1 MFTTCF
7 FCSADLGRNATLE
20 AMPVGRR
27 LAFNQESGRL
37 WVVCRAC
44 ERWNLSPL
52 EERWEAI
59 EACERLYR
67 DTRKRVATDHVGL
80 ARVGDGLDLV
90 RIGAPLR
97 PEFAAWRYGDQF
109 GRRRRRQLAITGA
122 AVGAVG
128 LVIVGGT
135 WAGASLASFAGIYS
149 NSGMWDAIIHGSPD
163 RKIAQIVAP
172 DGRLLDVRRRHAR
185 MSALVQPDVAGAS
198 LALRLEHRE
207 GTTVLT
213 DEAAARAAQRVLPAV
228 NRFGGSRRAVAD
240 AVRLVEEAGG
250 PDAALDAL
258 ARRRGSAAC
267 AIERTGKA
275 AKPEKLAVRTLPGAL
290 HTLETVERLALE
302 MALHEESE
310 RRALQGELGA
320 LAAAWEEAEA
330 IAKIADG
337 LLEPPAVR
345 ARLAALRGEG
355 EARGRAA
362 SGRAASGRAA
372 TAREATEHGAT

>member
-7 FCSADLGRNATLE
+7 FCSADLGRNETLE

-27 LAFNQESGRL
+27 VAFNQSSGRL
-37 WVVCRAC
+37 WVVCRTC

-67 DTRKRVATDHVGL
+67 DTRKRVATDNVGL
-80 ARVGDGLDLV
+80 ARVAGGLDLV

-109 GRRRRRQLAITGA
+109 GRRRRRQMAITGS

-128 LVIVGGT
+128 LVIVGGA
-135 WAGASLASFAGIYS
+135 WAGASIASFAGLYS
-149 NSGMWDAIIHGSPD
+149 NAGLWDSLINGSPD
-163 RKIAQIVAP
+163 SKVARITGP
-172 DGRLLDVRRRHAR
+172 DGTVYDVRRRHAR
-185 MSALVQPDVAGAS
+185 MSALLRPPVGEEAP
-198 LALRLEHRE
+198 LTLRLEHRD
-207 GTTVLT
+207 GTAILT
-213 DEAAARAAQRVLPAV
+213 GEAAARAAQRVLPAV
-228 NRFGGSRRAVAD
+228 NRFGGSRRSVAD

-250 PDAALDAL
+250 PD
-258 ARRRGSAAC
+258 
-267 AIERTGKA
+267 
-275 AKPEKLAVRTLPGAL
+275 RTLGRLATVHGAPSAPSGLVPSAKAKSPAKLEVTKAPGAL
-290 HTLETVERLALE
+290 HTLTAVDRLALE

-310 RRALQGELGA
+310 RRAMQGELGA

-337 LLEPPAVR
+337 LLQPAEIE
-345 ARLAALRGEG
+345 ARLAELRARRAAPSIGTPDG
-355 EARGRAA
+355 EASA
-362 SGRAASGRAA
+362 
-372 TAREATEHGAT
+372 

>member
-7 FCSADLGRNATLE
+7 FCAADLGRNATVE

-67 DTRKRVATDHVGL
+67 DTRKRVATDNVGL

-90 RIGAPLR
+90 RIGVPLR

-109 GRRRRRQLAITGA
+109 GRRRRRQFAMTGS

-128 LVIVGGT
+128 LVIVGGA
-135 WAGASLASFAGIYS
+135 WAGASIASFAGIYS
-149 NSGMWDAIIHGSPD
+149 NSTMWDAIIHGSPD
-163 RKIAQIVAP
+163 RKIAQVTTP
-172 DGRLLDVRRRHAR
+172 DGRVLDVRRRHAR
-185 MSALVQPDVAGAS
+185 MSALLRPDAAGGE
-198 LALRLEHRE
+198 LTLRLEHRG
-207 GTTVLT
+207 GTELLT
-213 DEAAARAAQRVLPAV
+213 GAAASRAAQRVLPAV
-228 NRFGGSRRAVAD
+228 NRFGGSKRAVAD
-240 AVRLVEEAGG
+240 AVRFVEEMGG
-250 PDAALDAL
+250 PDDALLAL
-258 ARRRGSAAC
+258 ARRHGVARVARFSMEGRL
-267 AIERTGKA
+267 ERVEKA
-275 AKPEKLAVRTLPGAL
+275 ANPEKLAVTREPGAL
-290 HTLETVERLALE
+290 HTLDATERLALE

-310 RRALQGELGA
+310 RRAMQGELGA

-330 IAKIADG
+330 IATIADE
-337 LLEPPAVR
+337 LLAPDVVR
-345 ARLAALRGEG
+345 ARLAALKS
-355 EARGRAA
+355 ARLTASPAGR
-362 SGRAASGRAA
+362 
-372 TAREATEHGAT
+372 

>member
-7 FCSADLGRNATLE
+7 YCSADLGRNATVE

-27 LAFNQESGRL
+27 LAFNQGTGRL

-67 DTRKRVATDHVGL
+67 DTRKRVATDNVGL

-109 GRRRRRQLAITGA
+109 GRRRRRQMAITGA
-122 AVGAVG
+122 AMGTVG

-135 WAGASLASFAGIYS
+135 WAGASIASFAGLYS
-149 NSGMWDAIIHGSPD
+149 NSTMWDQLINGSPD
-163 RKIAQIVAP
+163 EKVAQIVGP
-172 DGRLLDVRRRHAR
+172 DGRVFDVRRRHAR
-185 MSALVQPDVAGAS
+185 MSALLKPSEDGGEV
-198 LALRLEHRE
+198 ALRLEHRG

-213 DEAAARAAQRVLPAV
+213 GDAAERAAQRVLPAI
-228 NRFGGSRRAVAD
+228 NRFGGSRRAVAS
-240 AVRLVEEAGG
+240 AVRFVEEAGG
-250 PDAALDAL
+250 PDAVLRGL
-258 ARRRGSAAC
+258 ARRHGAPQTYGRFSLDAAR
-267 AIERTGKA
+267 ERSEKA
-275 AKPEKLAVRTLPGAL
+275 GNPEKLAVTKAPGVL
-290 HTLETVERLALE
+290 HTLDATDRLALE

-310 RRALQGELGA
+310 RRAMQGELGA

-330 IAKIADG
+330 IARIADT
-337 LLEPPAVR
+337 LLQPEPIA
-345 ARLAALRGEG
+345 ARLEALR
-355 EARGRAA
+355 AQRRA
-362 SGRAASGRAA
+362 S
-372 TAREATEHGAT
+372 